1 MRAGGGCA
9 IFLTVRA
16 CGMQINTN
24 LLAQFGQRHLDSTS
38 AKLGQSLSRLS
49 SGLRV
54 NSAKDDAAGLAIGD
68 RMTSRIRGN
77 NQALRNA
84 NDGTSMMQVAEGA
97 MSTVGD
103 MLQRVRELAVQA
115 ANGTLSGSDRQA
127 LQSEANQLLQGINQI
142 GQDTVYN
149 GMQLFSQA
157 QNSMAGDPNK
167 RAVLDGLQLGWLEA
181 SERRIATYFGIKG
194 DGAQLEV
201 NLNFTDGA
209 GNVAASV
216 SGTGGAGGKVYNQFL
231 NIDMQDFSPPNLPN
245 GGSAPMFNDRIIAHE
260 MVHAVMGRSMNFTA
274 LSTWFKEGAAELI
287 HGADERLSID
297 LAAAGG
303 AASLISGNDLGAAWG
318 STSASY
324 SNAYA
329 AVRYMHEKLKASG
342 ADGIKELMTY
352 LSQNSG
358 STLSAALNA
367 VSGGSY
373 ANEAAFISDWN
384 TNGAAYIASMD
395 LSNADTGAIGGLDAD
410 NGQAFTK
417 QSVIDDNDAS
427 TSGTDV
433 LQGFKLV
440 FPDIGGSTGT
450 KQQTYQVGAEK
461 GQTLDV
467 SLGALNA
474 SALGINTV
482 DLSTLPKFAIY
493 SIDRAINYV
502 TQERAKV
509 GAALSRLDSVRQN
522 LAIASENVS
531 ASRSRIMDTDFAEET
546 GRLTRQQ
553 VLQQASTAMLAQAN
567 TSPQLALQLLR

>member
-1 MRAGGGCA
+1 
-9 IFLTVRA
+9 
-16 CGMQINTN
+16 MQINTN
-24 LLAQFGQRHLDSTS
+24 LLAQFGQRQLDSAS

-115 ANGTLSGSDRQA
+115 ANGTLSGNDRQA
-127 LQSEANQLLQGINQI
+127 LQTEANQLLQGINQI

-181 SERRIATYFGIKG
+181 SERRIATYFGIQG

-216 SGTGGAGGKVYNQFL
+216 SGTGGAGGKVFNQFL
-231 NIDMQDFSPPNLPN
+231 NIDMQDFSPANLPN
-245 GGSAPMFNDRIIAHE
+245 GGSSPMFNDRIIAHE

-303 AASLISGNDLGAAWG
+303 AANLISGNDLGAAWG

-329 AVRYMHEKLKASG
+329 AVRYMHDKLKATG

-352 LSQNSG
+352 LSQNAG
-358 STLSAALNA
+358 STLSTALNA
-367 VSGGSY
+367 VSGGVY

-384 TNGAAYIASMD
+384 SNGAAYIAGMD

-410 NGQAFTK
+410 NGQAFTQ
-417 QSVIDDNDAS
+417 QSVIDDNDAGN
-427 TSGTDV
+427 SGTDV

-440 FPDIGGSTGT
+440 FPDIGGSTGI
-450 KQQTYQVGAEK
+450 KRQTYQIGAEK

-509 GAALSRLDSVRQN
+509 GATLSRLDSVRQN
-522 LAIASENVS
+522 LATASENVS

-546 GRLTRQQ
+546 SRLTRQQ
-553 VLQQASTAMLAQAN
+553 VLQQAGTAMLAQAN